1 MLEYIK
7 GKLISKKPT
16 SIIIESGG
24 TAFNI
29 NITLPAYETLPQ
41 INDEVKIITHFHV
54 KENPI
59 SFVLYGFSDEGEREC
74 FRQII
79 SISGIGPKTAMSIL
93 SALGYKEIIELI
105 NKGNYLPLTSI
116 SGVGKKTA
124 ERLGLELKDK
134 FAKSEMETAYSGF
147 DKQQFGELSKVSAII
162 SGLITLGYNRIEA
175 DKMVKK
181 FATSPDFEKMPVE
194 EVIKEILRGK

>member
-1 MLEYIK
+1 MIEYIK

-16 SIIIESGG
+16 SIIVESGG
-24 TAFNI
+24 IAFNI
-29 NITLPAYETLPQ
+29 NITLPAYEKLPSV
-41 INDEVKIITHFHV
+41 NDEVRIVIHFHA

-59 SFVLYGFSDEGEREC
+59 SFVLFGFSDEGEREC

-79 SISGIGPKTAMSIL
+79 AISGIGPKTAMSIL
-93 SALGYKEIIELI
+93 SAIGYREFIDMIA
-105 NKGNYLPLTSI
+105 KGNYLPLTSV

-124 ERLGLELKDK
+124 ERLALELKDK
-134 FAKSEMETAYSGF
+134 LGKGESEAGYA
-147 DKQQFGELSKVSAII
+147 DIDNAVFGEMSKISAII

-181 FATSPDFEKMPVE
+181 FASSPDFGKMPVE